1 MKSNITLVLVLAFFL
16 TFTAKSMAQPEIF
29 AIGTE
34 VITPTPKAFVIG
46 DEIGTDATPFLE
58 SVLYSIDPATAV
70 ATMIG
75 AIEGFTRCTGL
86 DIHPQTGE
94 FFAVCEKV
102 DENGEE
108 PILLTNGEE
117 FNAYLL
123 VLDQATAA
131 PLEVG
136 AIQLSRGDFISD
148 ISFRQDGTL
157 FAHLNSEFAN
167 EENEVTT
174 NTIAANSLGIIN
186 TQSAALTILGPTGS
200 EDSWS
205 AIGFEGS
212 GLLVQSTDNRSVP
225 SVANVLDQT
234 SGDSSLLTGF
244 NFPVDF
250 NGWVII
256 ASKDFDNSSNQFY
269 GLLAHL
275 SDTIE
280 PDPDVTANAVE
291 DGNYLVTINHATGQI
306 FDIGLIAGIDNQF
319 GALAVRSE
327 LIINEVPT
335 LSEYGLIA
343 TVVLLLGA
351 SVVFLRRRQLK
362 SNI

>member
-1 MKSNITLVLVLAFFL
+1 LKNNITIALVLALFF

-34 VITPTPKAFVIG
+34 IKAPMPKAFVIG
-46 DEIGTDATPFLE
+46 DEVETNASPFLE
-58 SVLYSIDPATAV
+58 SVLYSIDPVTA
-70 ATMIG
+70 APTMIG
-75 AIEGFTRCTGL
+75 PVEGFTRCTGL

-94 FFAVCEKV
+94 FFAVCEKIE
-102 DENGEE
+102 ENGEK

-117 FNAYLL
+117 FNVYLL
-123 VLDQATAA
+123 KLDQITAA

-157 FAHLNSEFAN
+157 FAHLNSDIQN
-167 EENEVTT
+167 QEEEVTT
-174 NTIAANSLGIIN
+174 NTIAANSLGIID
-186 TQSAALTILGPTGS
+186 TQTAALTILGPTGS
-200 EDSWS
+200 EDAWS
-205 AIGFEGS
+205 AIGFNNVNS
-212 GLLVQSTDNRSVP
+212 LIQCTDNRKVP
-225 SVANVLDQT
+225 SVANLLNQT
-234 SGDSSLLTGF
+234 TGHATFLTDLIY
-244 NFPVDF
+244 PIDF
-250 NGWVII
+250 NGWII
-256 ASKDFDNSSNQFY
+256 IPSKDFDNASNQFY

-275 SDTIE
+275 TDTVDDE
-280 PDPDVTANAVE
+280 VVTNDATE
-291 DGNYLVTINHATGQI
+291 GNFLVTIDQFSGHVSNM
-306 FDIGLIAGIDNQF
+306 GLIADISNQF